1 VGVAR
6 ELLRQLPLL
15 EGLGPDDLA
24 IVAAHVSRLELERGE
39 TLLVEGEPNDRLI
52 SVVSGRLKVWRR
64 GGVEEIVLAEVGPGE
79 VLGELTVLEPGPAS
93 ANVTALEPSILV
105 ALAGRDL
112 ERLEA
117 ARPRAA
123 ATIYRRLALMLAHRV
138 AQANRLVEAY
148 HGLQE
153 TLLEIGRL
161 RDRFEPGL

>member
-1 VGVAR
+1 MGVAR